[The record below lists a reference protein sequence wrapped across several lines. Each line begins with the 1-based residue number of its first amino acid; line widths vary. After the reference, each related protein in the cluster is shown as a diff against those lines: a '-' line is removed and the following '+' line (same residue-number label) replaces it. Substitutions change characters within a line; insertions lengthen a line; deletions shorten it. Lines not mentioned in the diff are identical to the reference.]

1 MDLAAHPPSAV
12 AAAVYAVATLS
23 LRKLL
28 VHAEGALLGGG
39 GKGGPAGVVPAG
51 AAPSAAAA
59 AAAVSAVALHSP
71 PPLRNAV
78 AAAVAAAVSTAVP
91 PASTQDHRCWHGACV
106 ACASEIQYT
115 TITRRRTGGLSVNLG
130 GRVAHFPFFTFAI

>member
-39 GKGGPAGVVPAG
+39 GKGGPAGVVLAG

-71 PPLRNAV
+71 PPLRNAA

-91 PASTQDHRCWHGACV
+91 PASTQDHRSAGTEPAWHALQKFNILQSREG
-106 ACASEIQYT
+106 EQ
-115 TITRRRTGGLSVNLG
+115 GGYLS
-130 GRVAHFPFFTFAI
+130 I